1 VQHKGI
7 TVGLIAAL
15 LWVAPALAGNLIE
28 PQLRIARGG
37 SGAPQVALTLDACS
51 GGVDERILGTLL
63 DRGIPATIFVTA
75 RWLERNPEALKV
87 LLSRPDLFEIEDHGR
102 SHIPA
107 VIGAEKPYGL
117 DPAGTPEAVIDEVA
131 GGAEAVRAATGAR
144 PVWYRGATALYSAD
158 ALDLIARLGFRVA
171 GFSLNADFG
180 ATASEQVAAERVTG
194 AKDGDVI
201 IAHINQPARAAGAGI
216 ARGIIALQDKGFRFV
231 RLADVTAE

>member
-1 VQHKGI
+1 MQRNGI
-7 TVGLIAAL
+7 TAGLVVAL
-15 LWVAPALAGNLIE
+15 LCVGPAVAGDLIE
-28 PQLRIARGG
+28 PQLHIARGG
-37 SGAPQVALTLDACS
+37 RDAPQVALTLDACS

-63 DRGIPATIFVTA
+63 DRGIPATIFVTG

-107 VIGAEKPYGL
+107 VIGLERPYGL
-117 DPAGTPEAVIDEVA
+117 EPAGTPEAVIEEVA
-131 GGAEAVRAATGAR
+131 GGAEAVSAATGAR
-144 PVWYRGATALYSAD
+144 PAWYRGATALYSAD

-180 ATASEQVAAERVTG
+180 ATASAEVAAERVTG

-201 IAHINQPARAAGAGI
+201 IAHINQPTRAAGAGI
-216 ARGIIALQDKGFRFV
+216 AKGIIALQARGFRFV